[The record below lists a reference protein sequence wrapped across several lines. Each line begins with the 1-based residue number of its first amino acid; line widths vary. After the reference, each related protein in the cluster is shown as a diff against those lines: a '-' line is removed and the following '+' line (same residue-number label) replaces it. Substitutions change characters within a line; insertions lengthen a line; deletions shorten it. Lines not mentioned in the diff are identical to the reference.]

1 MMMDDKTEALGP
13 EYDLDLLRER
23 AIAAA
28 VCLHERSEARAA
40 GRPLGSVDALTEFT
54 THCAPSTVLL
64 ALYRLG
70 QATMLLDTV
79 KGSVLNQGLRKK
91 VDAFLSG
98 VLTQQDMLLAW
109 PHYAA
114 RLKAEAEE
122 AAKAAGVQS

>member
-1 MMMDDKTEALGP
+1 MDDKTEALGP
-13 EYDLDLLRER
+13 EYDLDLLRDR

-28 VCLHERSEARAA
+28 ACLDERRKAREA
-40 GRPLGSVDALTEFT
+40 GQPFGSDAPLTEFGLT
-54 THCAPSTVLL
+54 CAPSVVLL

-70 QATMLLDTV
+70 QATVLLDTV
-79 KGSVLNQGLRKK
+79 KGSVLNQGLRKQ

-114 RLKAEAEE
+114 ILKEQAEE

>member
-1 MMMDDKTEALGP
+1 MDDKTEALGP

-28 VCLHERSEARAA
+28 FCLHELSEASAA
-40 GRPLGSVDALTEFT
+40 GRPLGAEAALVEFSENCT
-54 THCAPSTVLL
+54 PSTVLL

-70 QATMLLDTV
+70 QATMLLDAV
-79 KGSVLNQGLRKK
+79 KGSVLNQGLRKQ
-91 VDAFLSG
+91 VDAFLSC

-114 RLKAEAEE
+114 ILKEQAEE